1 MNGTLGKV
9 FAVGSLLAGGAFAQK
24 VAMTPPMGWNSWNTF
39 YGNINESLIK
49 GIVDVMGTNGMK
61 AAGYI
66 YVNLDDNWMSSSR
79 DASGN
84 LQADPAKFPNGIKA
98 LSDYAHGKGMKLGI
112 YGDHGSKTCMGVAN
126 SGSYGHEAA
135 DAKTFASWGVDYIKY
150 DNCNIVSGSNQ
161 QTDYQ
166 NMATAIANSGRPM
179 VFSICA
185 WQTQAWMPDVGNL
198 WRSTDDIT
206 SDWLGS
212 QNSLGRAI
220 MVNLDGNAGNFIFTR
235 PGAFSDP
242 DMLEVGNGT
251 LSNDQNK
258 SHFGLWALMAAPLI
272 AGNDVRSISATNLAI
287 MTNSDVIA
295 VDQDSAGIQGRR
307 ILQNGNLETWVKPLG
322 KDFTTYA
329 VGLFNRGGSATS
341 MTINWK
347 DLRLDTNSVK
357 VRDLWAKSDL
367 GSFKGRYSVQV
378 PTNGLALL
386 KVVGTMDP
394 NATYWVSDL
403 PFTQLANGYNYV
415 KVDKSNGGN
424 GLKIGSKSYAKGLG
438 TNSPARIAVPLR
450 KKFSRFQSDIGI
462 DAEVSGGTAAFQVIG
477 DGKTLY
483 TSSTLKGGG
492 SAVSVDVSVE
502 GVDSLFLVTTDGGDG
517 NSYDHA
523 DWAGALLVP
532 STTTAV
538 RAKSTVGNDWQVEV
552 RSGRIVLDR
561 SSPNATEFR
570 MLDLQGREVLRREVS
585 GSHAEISLA
594 AVPRGVYCAVLGDG
608 GTRST
613 RTIFRD

>member
-1 MNGTLGKV
+1 MNGTIKGILLGC
-9 FAVGSLLAGGAFAQK
+9 AMLVGPVSAQK

-49 GIVDVMGTNGMK
+49 GIVDVMGTNGMR

-66 YVNLDDNWMSSSR
+66 YVNLDDNWMSATR
-79 DASGN
+79 DGSGN
-84 LQADPAKFPNGIKA
+84 LQADPAKFPNGIKG
-98 LSDYAHGKGMKLGI
+98 LSDYAHSKGMKLGI

-135 DAKTFASWGVDYIKY
+135 DAKTFASWGIDYIKY
-150 DNCNIVSGSNQ
+150 DNCNTVAGSNM
-161 QTDYQ
+161 QTDYT
-166 NMATAIANSGRPM
+166 NMGTAIANSGRPM

-212 QNSLGRAI
+212 SNTLGRAI

-235 PGAFSDP
+235 PGAFADP

-287 MTNSDVIA
+287 MTNPDVIA

-307 ILQNGNLETWVKPLG
+307 IIQNGNLETWVKPLG

-329 VGLFNRGGSATS
+329 VGLFNRGGSTTT
-341 MTINWK
+341 MTINWN
-347 DLRLDTNSVK
+347 DLRLDTNSVT
-357 VRDLWAKSDL
+357 VRDLWAKSNL
-367 GSFKGRYSVQV
+367 GTVKGHYSVQV
-378 PTNGLALL
+378 PSNGLALL
-386 KVVGTMDP
+386 KVVGTMDL

-415 KVDKSNGGN
+415 QVDKSNGGK
-424 GLKIGSKSYAKGLG
+424 GLKLGSTSYAKGLG
-438 TNSPARIAVPLR
+438 TNSASKIAVPLH
-450 KKFSRFQSDIGI
+450 KKFDRFQSDIGI
-462 DAEVSGGTAAFQVIG
+462 DAETSGGSAAFQVIG

-483 TSSTLKGGG
+483 TSSVLKGGG
-492 SAVSVDVSVE
+492 APISVDVSVQ
-502 GVDSLFLVTTDGGDG
+502 GVDSLFLVATDGGDG
-517 NSYDHA
+517 NTNDHA
-523 DWAGALLVP
+523 DWAGAKLLPTVATSALQP
-532 STTTAV
+532 SLPDGNWHSAV
-538 RAKSTVGNDWQVEV
+538 RNGSL
-552 RSGRIVLDR
+552 VLDR
-561 SSPNATEFR
+561 SSASPVEVR
-570 MLDLQGREVLRREVS
+570 LIDLQGREVLRRSVS
-585 GSHAEISLA
+585 GSRSEIQLSGI
-594 AVPRGVYCAVLGDG
+594 PRGIYFVRLGNFG
-608 GTRST
+608 PESTRS
-613 RTIFRD
+613 IFRD